1 MKNEAS
7 DEMIQYATD
16 VCRKYNQI
24 RILAEEAEAAW
35 RLNLEMIA
43 ESKYPTEK
51 EMYEQQAEEE
61 LAKYTAAREW
71 MKLVMNATFRI
82 KEFRA
87 QEVVRQHC
95 LNRIPLKSVEFE
107 NGRCMVKTAVFYYK
121 KIGKQQFSTAISEE
135 KERLNEL
142 EKKMHIF

>member
-1 MKNEAS
+1 MKNETS

-43 ESKYPTEK
+43 ESKYPAEK

-61 LAKYTAAREW
+61 LAKYTAARER
-71 MKLVMNATFRI
+71 M
-82 KEFRA
+82 RA
-87 QEVVRQHC
+87 AD
-95 LNRIPLKSVEFE
+95 
-107 NGRCMVKTAVFYYK
+107 KTALAHTDRSLDALWKLNQGISYQFETDNTEAYLEVTTDDIILIMAEL
-121 KIGKQQFSTAISEE
+121 IGG
-135 KERLNEL
+135 
-142 EKKMHIF
+142 M

>member
-1 MKNEAS
+1 MINETP

-43 ESKYPTEK
+43 ESKYPAEK

-61 LAKYTAAREW
+61 LAKYTATREW

-95 LNRIPLKSVEFE
+95 LNKMPLKSVAFE
-107 NGRCMVKTAVFYYK
+107 NGKCMGKTAVFYYK
-121 KIGKQQFSTAISEE
+121 KIGMQQFSTAISED
-135 KERLNEL
+135 KERMNDL
-142 EKKMHIF
+142 EKKMHLF

>member
-1 MKNEAS
+1 MINETP

-43 ESKYPTEK
+43 ESKYPAEK

-95 LNRIPLKSVEFE
+95 LNKMPLKSVAFE
-107 NGRCMVKTAVFYYK
+107 NGKCMGKTAVFYYK
-121 KIGKQQFSTAISEE
+121 KIGMQQFSTAISKE
-135 KERLNEL
+135 KERINDL
-142 EKKMHIF
+142 EKKMQLI

>member
-43 ESKYPTEK
+43 ESKYSTEK

-61 LAKYTAAREW
+61 LAKYTVAREW
-71 MKLVMNATFRI
+71 MCDIETVIAAR
-82 KEFRA
+82 
-87 QEVVRQHC
+87 
-95 LNRIPLKSVEFE
+95 
-107 NGRCMVKTAVFYYK
+107 Y
-121 KIGKQQFSTAISEE
+121 
-135 KERLNEL
+135 L
-142 EKKMHIF
+142 EKNREFIDG

>member
-1 MKNEAS
+1 MINETP

-43 ESKYPTEK
+43 ESKYPAEK

-95 LNRIPLKSVEFE
+95 LNKMPLKSVAFE
-107 NGRCMVKTAVFYYK
+107 NG
-121 KIGKQQFSTAISEE
+121 
-135 KERLNEL
+135 
-142 EKKMHIF
+142 